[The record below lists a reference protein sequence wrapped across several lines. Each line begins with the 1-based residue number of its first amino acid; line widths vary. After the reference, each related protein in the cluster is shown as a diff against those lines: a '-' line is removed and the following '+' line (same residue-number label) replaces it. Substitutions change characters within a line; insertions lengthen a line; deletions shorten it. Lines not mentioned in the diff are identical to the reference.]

1 MKPSRPLLPPSRPTR
16 AAMAGQNRTNPDV
29 FIAAIASPYIYGD
42 DGRDDDDGCDTHYHH
57 TYPPVDNYPG
67 RDNQEPTS

>member
-1 MKPSRPLLPPSRPTR
+1 
-16 AAMAGQNRTNPDV
+16 MAGQNRTNPDV

-42 DGRDDDDGCDTHYHH
+42 DGRDDDDGCDTHDNN

-67 RDNQEPTS
+67 RDNQETS